1 MARIIPRRN
10 PLTASKALLSGTGV
24 VAPPSSF
31 VWEGGNDNT
40 TDVPVQLNVPLD
52 FDVAARIVGEE
63 SITLISGSAPG
74 LSYNP
79 TTMRVTGTPTTEGS
93 YSLLFEANDGQGG
106 GGAAADW
113 AARISGAGVV
123 WYHSFDNSSEVDRFL
138 WSSGYSGGN
147 DPLRNGVGAQFVTHQ
162 ASGGADGG
170 GFMRLT
176 YPLGSVAGRGSSY
189 WWRPFNAF
197 TGATNGKGSDDPGAS
212 GVHPAAAWN
221 VTDGGSTVRTWTS
234 TASNPA
240 FFGPAA
246 SQAANPTKYY
256 GTDFYIQMRVR
267 RAQTPGPPPDAPPF
281 SYITGKSAWLNITL
295 DTSTANEVVV
305 YGQSAGE
312 DSVGQQPRHRMYEGR
327 NRSGGPGLGGNSETD
342 TISNDDG
349 VGDWRYSGG
358 WDTLLYHVTPG
369 LRNGTGA
376 DRTRLEVWAAHAGET
391 SYTKIWDI
399 LYSAAYETAANTLGS
414 PAYDGWN
421 ALILAAYHNGSA
433 FTTESFNFDYD
444 QVIFSKE
451 TIPCP
456 QV

>member
-1 MARIIPRRN
+1 MRFLVVRRGATALNWQPGSIEIPLERDVATSVN
-10 PLTASKALLSGTGV
+10 IGDYVTGEQSIALLSGSIPGMTYTPETGILV
-24 VAPPSSF
+24 
-31 VWEGGNDNT
+31 
-40 TDVPVQLNVPLD
+40 
-52 FDVAARIVGEE
+52 
-63 SITLISGSAPG
+63 
-74 LSYNP
+74 
-79 TTMRVTGTPTTEGS
+79 GTPTT
-93 YSLLFEANDGQGG
+93 DGTYDLNFRAADAASS
-106 GGAAADW
+106 AAADW
-113 AARISGAGVV
+113 QSRISGPGVV

-170 GFMRLT
+170 GFMRIT
-176 YPLGSVAGRGSSY
+176 YPVGSTAGRGSSY

-358 WDTLLYHVTPG
+358 WDTLLYHITPG
-369 LRNGTGA
+369 TRDGTGA
-376 DRTRLEVWAAHAGET
+376 NRTRLEVWAAHAGET